1 MSLARQRKRAVL
13 LQRAVELHA
22 GGNASGSEAICRKM
36 IRDDPCDVDALHL
49 CGLACQARSEH
60 AQGEAFIRRAL
71 KLNPGFAAAWS
82 NLGNVVLA
90 AGRASD
96 ARLAY
101 EQALQADPGFA
112 PAHHNLAKLLARD
125 SPADALEH
133 AREACRLQPGEVSSW
148 LLHAEIAAMSGDGEG
163 AEAALRRAVALA
175 PSAAEPRTN
184 LGNLLAG
191 LGRHEDA
198 LAEHHRAVHAQ
209 PSSAAAW
216 YGLATA
222 QRTTGLVAE
231 ALGSADNALQRDPA
245 SADAWNLKGACL
257 RALGRFDEA
266 VSCFEEAVA
275 RRPHFAQ
282 AMRNIAISRHG
293 RADDREVERLRDLLD
308 GGPAEEAAV
317 SAGFALGKLL
327 DDMQRYDEAFT
338 AFSGANALAA
348 CSLARAGRAYDP
360 AAFETSARAALEP
373 SQGQKPFSSE
383 LPVLVVGMPRSGTTL
398 VEQILA
404 SHPQVSGAGE
414 LPELSRLL
422 AAGDA
427 VGQRYVGSLARR
439 WPGAARV
446 VDKMPDNILLLCKA
460 APILPQARVILC
472 RRDARDTALSCFMT
486 RFSAGNAFAYDF
498 WACGH
503 RCGATEWL
511 TDRLE
516 EQLPVPHLT
525 IHYEALVRN
534 LEVEARRMIAF
545 LGLDWNPCCLD
556 FHRTERAV
564 LTASAWQVRQP
575 IFTGSV
581 GRWRRYEK
589 HMTPMLEG
597 WSAAGSKFVT
607 RDAADP
613 F

>member
-1 MSLARQRKRAVL
+1 MSLAKQRKRAVL

-22 GGNASGSEAICRKM
+22 NGNAAGSEAICRKM

-49 CGLACQARSEH
+49 CGLACQARDDH

-71 KLNPGFAAAWS
+71 TLNPGFAAAWS

-90 AGRASD
+90 ADRASD
-96 ARLAY
+96 ARRAY
-101 EQALQADPGFA
+101 EQALLADPQFA

-125 SPADALEH
+125 SPAAALAH
-133 AREACRLQPGEVSSW
+133 ARDACRLQPGEVSSW
-148 LLHAEIAAMSGDGEG
+148 LLHAEIAATSGDGEA

-175 PSAAEPRTN
+175 PGAGEPRTN

-198 LAEHHRAVHAQ
+198 LAEHHRAVRAQ

-216 YGLATA
+216 YGLAAA
-222 QRTTGLVAE
+222 QRTAGLAAE
-231 ALGSADNALQRDPA
+231 ALVSADTALQRDPA

-266 VSCFEEAVA
+266 VACFEAAVA
-275 RRPHFAQ
+275 RRPNFAQ
-282 AMRNIAISRHG
+282 AMRNIAISRKG
-293 RADDREVERLRDLLD
+293 RAGDREAERLRDLLE
-308 GGPAEEAAV
+308 GGLAEEEAV

-338 AFSGANALAA
+338 AFSGANASVAS
-348 CSLARAGRAYDP
+348 SLARAGRGYDP
-360 AAFETSARAALEP
+360 AAFEMSARAALEP
-373 SQGQKPFSSE
+373 SQGQEPISSE

-414 LPELSRLL
+414 LPDLSRFL
-422 AAGDA
+422 AAHGA
-427 VGQRYVGSLARR
+427 VGEHYVGSLARR

-460 APILPQARVILC
+460 APALPQARVILC
-472 RRDARDTALSCFMT
+472 RRDPRDTALSCFMT
-486 RFSAGNAFAYDF
+486 RFSAGNPFAYDL

-503 RCGATEWL
+503 RSGVTEWL
-511 TDRLE
+511 ADRLE
-516 EQLPVPHLT
+516 EQLPLQHLT
-525 IHYEALVRN
+525 VHYEALVRN
-534 LEVEARRMIAF
+534 LEVEARRLIAF

-581 GRWRRYEK
+581 GRWRHYEE
-589 HMTPMLEG
+589 HMAPMLEG
-597 WSAAGSKFVT
+597 WSAARSRFGS

-613 F
+613 S

>member
-1 MSLARQRKRAVL
+1 MSHARQRKRTAL

-22 GGNASGSEAICRKM
+22 GGNAAGSEAICRKM

-49 CGLACQARSEH
+49 CGLACQARSDH

-101 EQALQADPGFA
+101 EQALQADPQFA

-125 SPADALEH
+125 FPAKALAH
-133 AREACRLQPGEVSSW
+133 VRDACRLQPGEVSSW
-148 LLHAEIAAMSGDGEG
+148 LLHAEIAAMSGDTEG
-163 AEAALRRAVALA
+163 AEAAFRRAVALA
-175 PSAAEPRTN
+175 PSAGEPRTN

-216 YGLATA
+216 YGLAAA
-222 QRTTGLVAE
+222 QRTAGLVVE
-231 ALGSADNALQRDPA
+231 ALRSADAALQRDPA

-275 RRPHFAQ
+275 RRPNFAQ
-282 AMRNIAISRHG
+282 AMRNIAISRKG

-308 GGPAEEAAV
+308 GGLAEEEAV

-327 DDMQRYDEAFT
+327 DDTQRYDEAFT
-338 AFSGANALAA
+338 AFSGANALVAGP
-348 CSLARAGRAYDP
+348 LARAGRGYDP
-360 AAFETSARAALEP
+360 EVFETLARAALKP
-373 SQGQKPFSSE
+373 PQGQKPVSSE

-404 SHPQVSGAGE
+404 THPQVSGAGE
-414 LPELSRLL
+414 LPDLSRLL

-427 VGQRYVGSLARR
+427 VGERYVSSLARR

-460 APILPQARVILC
+460 APVLPQARVILC

-498 WACGH
+498 WSCGH
-503 RCGATEWL
+503 RCGVTEWL

-516 EQLPVPHLT
+516 EQLPVAHLT
-525 IHYEALVRN
+525 VHYEALVRN
-534 LEVEARRMIAF
+534 LEVEARRLIAF
-545 LGLDWNPCCLD
+545 LGLDWDPCCLD
-556 FHRTERAV
+556 FHRTDRAV

-575 IFTGSV
+575 IFTASI
-581 GRWRRYEK
+581 GRWRQYER

-597 WSAAGSKFVT
+597 WSAARRTFVT
-607 RDAADP
+607 RDATDP